1 MLGQHGLGRVE
12 VDGAANLDPES
23 IGATRGRPE
32 AIYLPTMLQRRFGLR
47 RESKLLIASLN
58 DKTRARPTLYDN
70 ASKTKFR
77 LHSLVPKT

>member
-23 IGATRGRPE
+23 ALLAADLKLYT
-32 AIYLPTMLQRRFGLR
+32 YQQLMLQRRFGLR